1 MIIPVNSRVLVEII
15 KEENIDALG
24 GLEVAGERT
33 RKDRPLKGKVLT
45 VAQSLEDYKV
55 KEGGTILF
63 SPYGYDELVEEGKTL
78 ALVPY
83 DLIIGIW
90 ES

>member
-15 KEENIDALG
+15 KEEGADALG

-33 RKDRPLKGKVLT
+33 RKDRPLKAEIVRSSNE
-45 VAQSLEDYKV
+45 AYKV
-55 KEGGTILF
+55 GAKILF
-63 SPYGYDELVEEGKTL
+63 SPYGYDELVEEGRTF
-78 ALVPY
+78 AIVPE

-90 ES
+90 ED